1 MFPRCDLKR
10 LNVIPSLK
18 YPCLHK
24 YREINIQRVKSLSAD
39 LDKAL
44 RDDTKRP
51 HGFAAFCRCDLREFP
66 FAAGR
71 LGYPT
76 YLQRR
81 LFPSYSNIIYGH
93 PHSSGFLH
101 YSTFRVPSP
110 SRRRSRSFGRWAVY
124 NKKKYFA
131 RHFLLQYAPDILFV
145 IFSVCLCCLI
155 WPFDNIFTV
164 LKEAIC
170 FFKAISG

>member
-1 MFPRCDLKR
+1 M
-10 LNVIPSLK
+10 
-18 YPCLHK
+18 
-24 YREINIQRVKSLSAD
+24 KSLSAN

-51 HGFAAFCRCDLREFP
+51 HGFTSSCHRDLREFP

-71 LGYPT
+71 LDYPT

-81 LFPSYSNIIYGH
+81 LFPSYSNIIYSH

-101 YSTFRVPSP
+101 YSKFQVPFSP
-110 SRRRSRSFGRWAVY
+110 LEGAHSEDEPCII
-124 NKKKYFA
+124 KKIYFV

-145 IFSVCLCCLI
+145 IFCECLCCLI
-155 WPFDNIFTV
+155 WSFDNIFPGLRGNLL
-164 LKEAIC
+164 LKRNTIVV
-170 FFKAISG
+170 G